1 MKTRFCTTL
10 NAKLATT
17 LAAALMTAG
26 AAMADAPGLMYS
38 DTVSAADPRS
48 AVLDEGFA
56 SCLGDTFDFKPYHG
70 ATLVKQGTELTA
82 MQRGNLDMANLA
94 IFDFYNQ
101 VPSTSILGTA
111 YLFRDVDHMRKVYKS
126 DVLDDLVAEMEEKT
140 NVKVLAWP
148 YIGTRHVNIR
158 GDKTIMTPADL
169 SGIKLR
175 MPGGE
180 GWQFL
185 GEALGANPT
194 PLAFTEVYTALQ
206 TGAIDGQDNPLPTD
220 KSMKFYE
227 VTSQIVLTGHRMS
240 NNVFTVSK
248 IKWDSLDE
256 DQQAKLQSCADQF
269 EDDMADYVIGQ
280 EKELVSFFEDEGL
293 KVYTPDTEA
302 FRDHV
307 LGVYKASKFSEEW
320 PEGLLEKINGL

>member
-1 MKTRFCTTL
+1 MFKTDGNFGVK
-10 NAKLATT
+10 AMAV
-17 LAAALMTAG
+17 AG
-26 AAMADAPGLMYS
+26 ALGLSAGPLQAQAVELIYS
-38 DTVSAADPRS
+38 DTVAAADPRS

-56 SCLGDTFDFKPYHG
+56 ACLGDTFDFKPYHG

-101 VPSTSILGTA
+101 VPQASILGTA
-111 YLFRDVDHMRKVYKS
+111 YLFRDVDHMRAVYKS
-126 DVLDDLVAEMEEKT
+126 DVLDDLVAEIEEKT
-140 NVKVLAWP
+140 NIKVLAWP

-158 GDKTIMTPADL
+158 GDRDIQTPADL
-169 SGIKLR
+169 DGIKLL

-227 VTSQIVLTGHRMS
+227 VTDQIVLTGHRMS
-240 NNVFTVSK
+240 NNVFAVSK
-248 IKWDSLDE
+248 IKWDSLDA

-269 EDDMADYVIGQ
+269 EDDMANYVLAQ
-280 EKELVSFFEDEGL
+280 EEALVSFFEGEGL

-307 LGVYKASKFSEEW
+307 LGVYTTSKFSEDW